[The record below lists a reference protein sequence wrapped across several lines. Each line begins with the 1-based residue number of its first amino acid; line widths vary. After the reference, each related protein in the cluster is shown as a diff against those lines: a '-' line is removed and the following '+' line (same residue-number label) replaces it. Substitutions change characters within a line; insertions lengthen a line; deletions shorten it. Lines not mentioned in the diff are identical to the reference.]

1 MGHKATIAACAL
13 RQQALD
19 FIGNR
24 DRILQSIREA
34 KGKGATFRVGP
45 ELEIT

>member
-1 MGHKATIAACAL
+1 MGHLATLATCTL

-19 FIGNR
+19 FSGNR
-24 DRILQSIREA
+24 DRIIESIVKA
-34 KGKGATFRVGP
+34 KQAGATFRVGP

>member
-1 MGHKATIAACAL
+1 MGHKATVATCAL

-19 FIGNR
+19 FTGNR

-34 KGKGATFRVGP
+34 KRRGATFRVGP